1 MKVLITDDHPIVRK
15 GIRQIIVETF
25 DSIEI
30 DEASSGEET
39 LARVKSERY
48 DIMLLDISLP
58 DINGLDVLKQVRQM
72 SPGTP
77 VLIMSI
83 LPEEHY
89 AIKALKYGA
98 SGYLAKESASEEL
111 VKALKKVLKGGTYVS
126 STLGE
131 QLAGIVKSSRGPAPH
146 ESLSE
151 REFEIMC
158 LIASGKKTGDI
169 AEKLSLS
176 SKTVSSHRSRIL
188 DKMNMK
194 NNAELTSYAIQNHL
208 I

>member
-15 GIRQIIVETF
+15 GIRQIMVETF
-25 DSIEI
+25 DRIEI

-39 LARVKSERY
+39 LAKVKEESY
-48 DIMLLDISLP
+48 DVMLLDITLP
-58 DINGLDVLKQVRQM
+58 DINGLDILRQVKLLKPQM
-72 SPGTP
+72 P

-89 AIKALKYGA
+89 AVRALKYGA
-98 SGYLAKESASEEL
+98 SGYLAKESAAEEL
-111 VKALKKVLKGGTYVS
+111 VKALRKVLRGGTYVS
-126 STLGE
+126 SALGE
-131 QLAGIVKSSRGPAPH
+131 QLATILKSNKESTPH

-158 LIASGKKTGDI
+158 LIASGKKAGEI

-176 SKTVSSHRSRIL
+176 AKTVSSHRTRIL
-188 DKMNMK
+188 NKMNMK
-194 NNAELTSYAIQNHL
+194 NNADLTGYAIQNHL